1 MRKASNW
8 IRVILFLVIVGAAI
22 VFIILPMLGT
32 TAPGRPKLSFGGSET
47 CQLGDT
53 LEKFN
58 AAGLYMGKNTQDHTY
73 TGLSSQDNL
82 AVYPNA
88 DRAQSCG
95 KGHLVNKGDKWLK
108 GVECMVYSFELRY
121 ADGGRMTCD
130 GVETL
135 GSTREAI
142 NAGLGKP
149 GETGNAYGEYDR
161 YSYSKQGRDYIFRF
175 YYDESGIC
183 VRATAAQA
191 DPKLSFQSF

>member
-1 MRKASNW
+1 MRKVSNW
-8 IRVILFLVIVGAAI
+8 IRVILFFVIVGAAI

-32 TAPGRPKLSFGGSET
+32 TAPGGPKLSFGGSET

-142 NAGLGKP
+142 RSGLGNP
-149 GETGNAYGEYDR
+149 EQSNDEYDK
-161 YSYSKQGRDYIFRF
+161 YIYKKSGRTYTFYF
-175 YYDESGIC
+175 YYDESGVC
-183 VRATAAQA
+183 TSAEAYQN

>member
-32 TAPGRPKLSFGGSET
+32 TAPGGPKLSFGGSET

-73 TGLSSQDNL
+73 TGLS
-82 AVYPNA
+82 NA

-135 GSTREAI
+135 GSTQEAI
-142 NAGLGKP
+142 RSGLGDP
-149 GETGNAYGEYDR
+149 EQYDDEYDKYIYKKSGR
-161 YSYSKQGRDYIFRF
+161 SYTFYF
-175 YYDESGIC
+175 YYDESGVC
-183 VRATAAQA
+183 TSAEAYQN